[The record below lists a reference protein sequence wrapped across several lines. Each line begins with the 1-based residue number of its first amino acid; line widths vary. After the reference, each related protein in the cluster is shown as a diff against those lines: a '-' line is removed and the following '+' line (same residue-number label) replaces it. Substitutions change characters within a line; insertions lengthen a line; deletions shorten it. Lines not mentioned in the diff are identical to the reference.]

1 MITRMTRVFDSAPF
15 AIISTAPESL
25 YVPINPARM
34 CFRNISLSVR
44 LTISPFLIIL
54 ENFFPMYVALSSTR
68 LWMRLLLS
76 LESSLHGR
84 EYRAFEKTL
93 EVYDVVTRFSRP
105 TTISTSHEETFHLA
119 HGDFSSYNV
128 LIDPDTVT
136 DIDWEM
142 AGFRSAWLAA
152 VGGGWFNDDS
162 ERFLMTDD
170 QSDRGNYADESPA
183 DAITRSQFR
192 L

>member
-1 MITRMTRVFDSAPF
+1 M
-15 AIISTAPESL
+15 
-25 YVPINPARM
+25 
-34 CFRNISLSVR
+34 
-44 LTISPFLIIL
+44 
-54 ENFFPMYVALSSTR
+54 
-68 LWMRLLLS
+68 LS

-183 DAITRSQFR
+183 DAITRFQFR